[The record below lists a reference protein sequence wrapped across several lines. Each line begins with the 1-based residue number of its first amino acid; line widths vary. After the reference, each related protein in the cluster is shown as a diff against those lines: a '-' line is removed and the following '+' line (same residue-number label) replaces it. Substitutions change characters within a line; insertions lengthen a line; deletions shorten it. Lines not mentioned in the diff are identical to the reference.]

1 MKLSVIEVHDL
12 HKSFNGVQALNGF
25 NLEIGDGVFGLI
37 GPNGAG
43 KTTLLRILLGLIT
56 PDSGNARVLG
66 YDILDQSLEIRQN
79 IGILHERTAFP
90 EQTTP
95 IHYLRNTVRLYGSDK
110 DPEQLLASVNLTKQ
124 KNQKIEGLS
133 AGMKQRLGLAQSLA
147 GNPRLIILDE
157 PTSNLDV
164 ASRDEVVDII
174 FNLYTTEGISF
185 FVASHILSELER
197 ICHDVSFIN
206 EGVLLEQ
213 GSVRD
218 IIATYTSN
226 LLKISTTEPTLVSE
240 YVTRIPGIVG
250 TRTTGA
256 SQVVVRV
263 EPSRKAESKKQIQ
276 EVLRN
281 YNVPFYG
288 ISEDVGSLEDAFRE
302 IMRVR

>member
-1 MKLSVIEVHDL
+1 MSVIEVHDL
-12 HKSFNGVQALNGF
+12 YKSFNAVQALNGLT
-25 NLEIGDGVFGLI
+25 LEIGQGVFGLI

-66 YDILDQSLEIRQN
+66 YDIQEQSLEIRKN

-95 IHYLRNTVRLYGSDK
+95 LHYLRNTIRLYGSDK
-110 DPEQLLASVNLTKQ
+110 DPAQLLASVNLTKQ
-124 KNQKIEGLS
+124 ENQKIKELS
-133 AGMKQRLGLAQSLA
+133 AGMRQRLGLAQSLA

-174 FNLYTTEGISF
+174 FQLHTTEGISF

-197 ICHDVSFIN
+197 ICHNVGFIN

-213 GSVRD
+213 GTVRD
-218 IIATYTSN
+218 VITKHTSN
-226 LLKISTTEPTLVSE
+226 LIKINTPEPTLVSQH
-240 YVTRIPGIVG
+240 VTGISGIVG
-250 TRTTGA
+250 TRITGA
-256 SQVVVRV
+256 NQVVVRV

-276 EVLRN
+276 EVLKN
-281 YNVPFYG
+281 DNIPFYG
-288 ISEDVGSLEDAFRE
+288 ISEDIGSLEDAFRE
-302 IMRVR
+302 IMRG

>member
-1 MKLSVIEVHDL
+1 MSVIEVHDL
-12 HKSFNGVQALNGF
+12 HKSFNGVQALNGLS
-25 NLEIGDGVFGLI
+25 LEIGEGVFGLI

-56 PDSGNARVLG
+56 PDSGNAKVLG
-66 YDILDQSLEIRQN
+66 FDIQEQSLEIRKN
-79 IGILHERTAFP
+79 IGILHERTIFP

-95 IHYLRNTVRLYGSDK
+95 LHYLRNAIRLYGSDK
-110 DPEQLLASVNLTKQ
+110 DPEQLLASVELTKQ
-124 KNQKIEGLS
+124 KNQKIKELS

-174 FNLYTTEGISF
+174 FQLHTTEGISF

-197 ICHDVSFIN
+197 ICHNVGFIN

-218 IIATYTSN
+218 MITKHTSN
-226 LLKISTTEPTLVSE
+226 LLKINTPEPTLVSE
-240 YVTRIPGIVG
+240 HVNGISGIMGIRI
-250 TRTTGA
+250 TGA

-263 EPSRKAESKKQIQ
+263 EPSRKGECTKQIQ
-276 EVLRN
+276 TTLEHDN
-281 YNVPFYG
+281 IPFYG
-288 ISEDVGSLEDAFRE
+288 ISEDVGSLEEAFRD
-302 IMRVR
+302 IMRG